1 MMETLRLNTKV
12 SDNIDP
18 GLLTKIMLTDK
29 KSTNSHIRLVLI
41 NEIGKPYVNDE
52 SYFYPVKPEK
62 MEIFLLRFFDKSK
75 YVAKNHW
82 NTLRLNRI

>member
-52 SYFYPVKPEK
+52 SYFLSCE
-62 MEIFLLRFFDKSK
+62 
-75 YVAKNHW
+75 
-82 NTLRLNRI
+82 T